1 VSAPPRPDA
10 QDRADSGYGGV
21 RLHIGPLDFED
32 SVAIVKGVLQVRRV
46 SDELARRVY
55 ERTGGNPFFLEEVCH
70 ALLEQ
75 GTVAERDGEA
85 VPAKQVD
92 TLRLPDTVQAV
103 IRTRLDSLDPGSL
116 EVLRLASVIGREFSN
131 DVLIE
136 VLGVERSPQR
146 AIERLNAAGL
156 IQQAG
161 LPLE

>member
-21 RLHIGPLDFED
+21 RLHIGPLDFDD

-75 GTVAERDGEA
+75 GAVAEHDGEA
-85 VPAKQVD
+85 VPAKEAD

-103 IRTRLDSLDPGSL
+103 IRTRLDSLHPDAL
-116 EVLRLASVIGREFSN
+116 EVLRIASVIGREFSH

-136 VLGVERSPQR
+136 VLGAERSPDR
-146 AIERLNAAGL
+146 AIDKLTAAGL
-156 IQQAG
+156 IQQSG
-161 LPLE
+161 LASE